1 MWSMLKTMLEDV
13 LARSS
18 FACTHGSMLKRAIPD
33 GRFVAPRILGPS
45 LMLRD
50 SEASHGER

>member
-1 MWSMLKTMLEDV
+1 MLKTMLEDV